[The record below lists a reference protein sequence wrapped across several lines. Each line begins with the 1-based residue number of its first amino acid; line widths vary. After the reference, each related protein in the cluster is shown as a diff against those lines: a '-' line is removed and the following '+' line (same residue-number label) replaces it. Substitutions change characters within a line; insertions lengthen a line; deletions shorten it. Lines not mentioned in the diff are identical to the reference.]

1 MTLPEASWVNRKL
14 SAGRYRVVAELGEG
28 GMGQVYRAWDAN
40 LETDVV
46 IKVPHA
52 GLSDDP
58 EFAGRFTRE
67 IRSLVK
73 LSHPHIVKVID
84 VGEHNDRPFA
94 VMQYLSGG
102 SLADHRQSDQGGQP
116 LPLAP
121 QSLTPWLTDIAAALD
136 FVHDRGYVHRDV
148 KPANILFDEHGH
160 AYLSDFGIA
169 KVVLNAA
176 LEVESTSQTAT
187 GLVLGT
193 PHYMSPELIMGEEF
207 DGRADQY
214 ALAVLV
220 YELLCGRLPIDGP
233 TAAAILVQQINH
245 EPTAPKSIIAE
256 LPNPVSATIL
266 RALSKDPGLR
276 FASCADFAQAVLMPI
291 QSISDSALSL
301 HQREKVARNASPASI
316 PCPSCGTT
324 LVVLPQH
331 AGRKVSCPR
340 CKTRFRVR
348 ENLRGVQ
355 KLADKQTQIA
365 NHNKALVEPPTVMV
379 SSLSDQ
385 MKSDTDA
392 RRTTLETTPH
402 PQPVRTEPRSSP
414 PTPIIEASENRWGSY
429 ARRRSFGARLQ
440 SKYSFVV
447 GGLAV
452 VGILAIVFSMNSG
465 SSNSHSFQTSLQQA
479 NQDEPKTGLNPNS
492 SLEVVRPKAS
502 QEAPPVSGNIK
513 VPFDD
518 HAEGTAQGGRVS
530 PPDPLA
536 SPGVSSADTAAKDQI
551 HSPSVNA
558 SSHSSGA
565 PGERSSLPVNSSTAQ
580 PASEQNVNPSDI
592 QKPTLW
598 ALEPEVAL
606 PVSELVNE
614 NSTGGPVRLGTLP
627 ESMLG
632 QLQIDLETIYVDLN
646 GGHNY
651 EVRPANDSAGRW
663 EVILAGSDCLAL
675 KLRN

>member
-1 MTLPEASWVNRKL
+1 MSLPVASWVGREL
-14 SAGRYRVVAELGEG
+14 SSGRYRVVGELGEG

-102 SLADHRQSDQGGQP
+102 SLADQCQLDQGGQP

-121 QSLTPWLTDIAAALD
+121 QSLRPWLTDIAAALD

-176 LEVESTSQTAT
+176 REVEATSQTST

-220 YELLCGRLPIDGP
+220 YELLCGQLPIDGP
-233 TAAAILVQQINH
+233 TPAAILVQQINH
-245 EPTAPKSIIAE
+245 EPSAPKSIVSE
-256 LPNPVSATIL
+256 LPSPVSAAIV

-276 FASCADFAQAVLMPI
+276 YASCAEFAQAVLLPL
-291 QSISDSALSL
+291 QRDSGSTLPQ
-301 HQREKVARNASPASI
+301 HQREKLARKVSQTSI

-340 CKTRFRVR
+340 CKTRFRVL

-365 NHNKALVEPPTVMV
+365 NNNKALVEPPTVMV

-385 MKSDTDA
+385 VKSDTNA

-402 PQPVRTEPRSSP
+402 PQPDRVEPRSNP
-414 PTPIIEASENRWGSY
+414 PAPKIEASEDRWGSY
-429 ARRRSFGARLQ
+429 ARRRSFGAKLQ
-440 SKYSFVV
+440 SKSSVIV

-452 VGILAIVFSMNSG
+452 VGILALVLSMNSA
-465 SSNSHSFQTSLQQA
+465 SSDPASYQTSLRQA
-479 NQDEPKTGLNPNS
+479 NEDVAKTGQVPDS
-492 SLEVVRPKAS
+492 SLEVRP
-502 QEAPPVSGNIK
+502 EAAQQHPPVSGNIK
-513 VPFDD
+513 VPFGEDS
-518 HAEGTAQGGRVS
+518 EGT
-530 PPDPLA
+530 
-536 SPGVSSADTAAKDQI
+536 
-551 HSPSVNA
+551 
-558 SSHSSGA
+558 
-565 PGERSSLPVNSSTAQ
+565 
-580 PASEQNVNPSDI
+580 
-592 QKPTLW
+592 
-598 ALEPEVAL
+598 
-606 PVSELVNE
+606 
-614 NSTGGPVRLGTLP
+614 
-627 ESMLG
+627 ML
-632 QLQIDLETIYVDLN
+632 
-646 GGHNY
+646 
-651 EVRPANDSAGRW
+651 
-663 EVILAGSDCLAL
+663 C
-675 KLRN
+675 